1 MDDDK
6 KYAMTIKTSHRV
18 KKERVQV
25 KKNEFFVTM
34 PYSGV
39 FLFLTDGEKT

>member
-6 KYAMTIKTSHRV
+6 KYAMTIKTAHRV

-25 KKNEFFVTM
+25 NKKEFFVTR
-34 PYSGV
+34 PHPGV
-39 FLFLTDGEKT
+39 FLFLTDGEKI